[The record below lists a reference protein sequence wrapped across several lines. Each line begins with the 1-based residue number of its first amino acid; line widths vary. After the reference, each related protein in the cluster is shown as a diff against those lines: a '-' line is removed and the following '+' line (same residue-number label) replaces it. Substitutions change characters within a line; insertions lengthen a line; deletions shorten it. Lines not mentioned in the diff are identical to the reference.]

1 MDEAAWMCRPDGE
14 VARPFQRRG
23 GHMISS
29 TASEKQFVG
38 IQIYLKSDW
47 SVRKRRRRRRASSK
61 SAMSMEIGS
70 GRGLARRGR

>member
-1 MDEAAWMCRPDGE
+1 
-14 VARPFQRRG
+14 
-23 GHMISS
+23 MISS